1 MSDVAGVIHRIA
13 ITVEEELNSETTP
26 KYQTTEGEA
35 TTKYE
40 TTKSETTFKTEGT
53 TPQSTAD
60 FSTEEISSSIAEIND
75 EISLEKQL
83 ENETNLLKAELDA
96 SENKEDETPEEI
108 ILVSSIANIPEV
120 NSELFSTIG
129 SQDEDIQTNEATT
142 ESSFQT
148 DFSGVTEIAV
158 PIEEVEKETNEI
170 KKFRSLYS
178 NGTEDESKS
187 EKTESIEI
195 KNDPSDEDIS
205 DKSKNSDVEE
215 QTQSTKTEASSEF
228 KEENES
234 GTFKTTE
241 TSLLSDIPEDKIAE
255 FLISLKKTSTK
266 TPNTDAPNSDS
277 TTISFE
283 NLDNNPSEINVDG
296 TMTEIKKETM
306 EMDDQETLSTVTSND
321 AQQSLVKAFND
332 LVDSNENR
340 ESVILT
346 EEVSTSQEDESVDLS
361 TNKNV
366 EWSTSIQTS
375 TPGQTTQQS
384 GIVDHSTESIT
395 ESYKITE
402 NETSISDKKDEN
414 DKTPL
419 SEEIQ

>member
-35 TTKYE
+35 TTEYE
-40 TTKSETTFKTEGT
+40 TTKSETTFKNEMT
-53 TPQSTAD
+53 TSQSTAD
-60 FSTEEISSSIAEIND
+60 FSTEDISSPIAEINE

-108 ILVSSIANIPEV
+108 ILVSSIDNIPEV
-120 NSELFSTIG
+120 NSELFSTTE
-129 SQDEDIQTNEATT
+129 SQDEGIQTNEATT

-158 PIEEVEKETNEI
+158 TIEEVEKETNEI

-187 EKTESIEI
+187 EKTEDLSESIEF
-195 KNDPSDEDIS
+195 KSDPSDS
-205 DKSKNSDVEE
+205 DKSDVEV
-215 QTQSTKTEASSEF
+215 QTQSIQTEVSSEF
-228 KEENES
+228 KEQNES

-266 TPNTDAPNSDS
+266 APNTDAPNSDS
-277 TTISFE
+277 ILTTISFE
-283 NLDNNPSEINVDG
+283 NLNNNPSEINIDG
-296 TMTEIKKETM
+296 ATTEIKKETM
-306 EMDDQETLSTVTSND
+306 EMDEQGSLSTVTSND

-340 ESVILT
+340 ESVILI
-346 EEVSTSQEDESVDLS
+346 EEVSTSQADESVDLS

-366 EWSTSIQTS
+366 ESTSIQTP
-375 TPGQTTQQS
+375 TPGQTTQQT
-384 GIVDHSTESIT
+384 GIVDHSTEPIT

-402 NETSISDKKDEN
+402 NETSINDKKDEN
-414 DKTPL
+414 AETPL